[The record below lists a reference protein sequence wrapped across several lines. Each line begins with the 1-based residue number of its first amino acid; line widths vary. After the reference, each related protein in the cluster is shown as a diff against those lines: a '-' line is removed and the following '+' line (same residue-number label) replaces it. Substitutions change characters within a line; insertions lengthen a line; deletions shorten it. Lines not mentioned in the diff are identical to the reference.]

1 MKKTIS
7 FGKFAIT
14 SARRINAVD
23 VMLDLRENEQGK
35 PVFSASACAW
45 NGRHTDWSMGGQ
57 CLDTIAERCKTLRH
71 NPLYSEILGLW
82 QRNHLN
88 DMHAGTPAQEQA
100 IKEWYA
106 STGKVNGYYT
116 YDETCEHL
124 KSVGLYDDNGYKYGT
139 GWLYREISDD
149 DLKRIRE
156 IING

>member
-1 MKKTIS
+1 MKKTIN

-14 SARRINAVD
+14 SKRRINAVD

-45 NGRHTDWSMGGQ
+45 NGRHTDWSIGGQ
-57 CLDTIAERCKTLRH
+57 CLDTIAEHCKTLRH

-82 QRNHLN
+82 RRNHLN
-88 DMHAGTPAQEQA
+88 DMHAGTEKQEQ
-100 IKEWYA
+100 EVDTWLVE
-106 STGKVNGYYT
+106 TGKM
-116 YDETCEHL
+116 YDYAEVCEHL
-124 KSVGLYDDNGYKYGT
+124 KSVGLYDDNGYEYGT

-149 DLKRIRE
+149 DLKRIKE